1 MTSSNKISKNYMSKI
16 RLFFALDW
24 IILSIS
30 IILIFYYLINYFS
43 NDSFI
48 FFNVPI
54 SKSLLAALGGFFYC
68 TIKFY
73 ISLKIKARL
82 ITEIVDES
90 THFILTVYDKSII
103 IIDKP
108 IMTSL
113 SRQTDFFLNGL
124 FSPTIG
130 TILLPP
136 KQSVKFIL
144 LSKSKK
150 YYLVPTLFEYAIQ
163 F

>member
-1 MTSSNKISKNYMSKI
+1 MSKI
-16 RLFFALDW
+16 RLFFTLDW
-24 IILSIS
+24 IVLSLS

-43 NDSFI
+43 KNSFI

-54 SKSLLAALGGFFYC
+54 LKCLIASLGGFFFFI
-68 TIKFY
+68 IKFH

-82 ITEIVDES
+82 IIDIVDEP
-90 THFILTVYDKSII
+90 THFTLTVYNKSVIKVN
-103 IIDKP
+103 KP
-108 IMTSL
+108 IGSFL
-113 SRQTDFFLNGL
+113 SEETDFFLSRL

-130 TILLPP
+130 TIHLTPNQC
-136 KQSVKFIL
+136 KKFIL
-144 LSKSKK
+144 LTKNKK